1 MRHRRRSIRQQVLLS
16 SSVMIVIVASIL
28 VVFNIININTIDEY
42 KQAFQK
48 YTRLSSYY
56 NQIDLATTHMKDF
69 LYTESDESYQKFEEA
84 VQYAKL
90 DVKNLKDRD
99 YSGEWWRFD
108 LLANMTDYFEE
119 TCYDTVELFQTQDED
134 YDEVYSSLLHTY
146 NLVNDTSDTYYNTV
160 TNEMSRRQTAMD
172 QNHQITVVGSF
183 IIAFALIIFMA
194 AFSYTIMN
202 TITKPIHELL
212 KNISK
217 IKIGEYSLAKVSHTN
232 SEMEELC
239 QAFDEMAVNVHDNI
253 RFLEEKANL
262 EARLLEQE
270 NENLRKDEQLA
281 QSELRMLQNQ
291 INPHFL
297 FNTLNMIYRFAE
309 QEQASKTADLMEKTS
324 ALLRYGLEK
333 QNRLSSLHDELR
345 SIQRYIEIQT
355 IRLGNRIQMIL
366 EVQES
371 LPDISV
377 PGMILQPL
385 VENSLTHGLKDCM
398 EQGEVIIRASYQDHR
413 IILVVSDNGCG
424 MDAET
429 LEEMVLNHYQPTDG
443 KQHFGLYNVVR
454 RMEMVWPNR
463 VNISLSSSKDCGFE
477 FVATIQM
484 EEDRLVSL

>member
-1 MRHRRRSIRQQVLLS
+1 MKHGRRSIRQQVLMS

-28 VVFNIININTIDEY
+28 VTFNIININTIDEY

-56 NQIDLATTHMKDF
+56 NQIDMATTHMKDY
-69 LYTESDESYQKFEEA
+69 LYTESEDSYQKFEEA
-84 VQYAKL
+84 VQSAKQ
-90 DVKNLKDRD
+90 DVNNLKDRD

-108 LLANMTDYFEE
+108 LLANMTNYYEE
-119 TCYDTVELFQTQDED
+119 ACYDTVDLFQTQDED

-146 NLVNDTSDTYYNTV
+146 NLVNDTSDTYYNTI
-160 TNEMSRRQTAMD
+160 TNEMNRRQTAMD

-194 AFSYTIMN
+194 AFSYTIMS

-232 SEMEELC
+232 TEMEELC

-253 RFLEEKANL
+253 RYLEEKASL

-309 QEQASKTADLMEKTS
+309 QEHATKTADLMEKTS

-333 QNRLSSLHDELR
+333 QNRLSTLHDELR

-355 IRLGNRIQMIL
+355 IRLGTRIQMVLDI
-366 EVQES
+366 QDS

-398 EQGEVIIRASYQDHR
+398 EQGEVIIRANYQDHK

-429 LEEMVLNHYQPTDG
+429 LEEMVLNHYQPLDG

-454 RMEMVWPNR
+454 RMEMVWSNH

-477 FVATIQM
+477 FIATIQY
-484 EEDRLVSL
+484 EEDCSI